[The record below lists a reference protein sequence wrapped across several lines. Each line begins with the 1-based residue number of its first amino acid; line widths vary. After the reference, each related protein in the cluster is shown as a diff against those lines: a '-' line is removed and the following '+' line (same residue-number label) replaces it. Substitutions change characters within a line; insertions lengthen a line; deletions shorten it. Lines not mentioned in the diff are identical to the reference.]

1 MATRT
6 SKPKESVP
14 RWYNLMKMHERL
26 ASHEKPKIKK
36 GDTVYWINTECGDW
50 WNKHYE
56 TNPVLFRGTV
66 KTKHRDGM
74 VLVVWEPNEWTDD
87 EDCSEVPM
95 SPTDLYKDP
104 MKCIQDWLQE
114 NRKELETQL
123 QIIQEAGNEN
133 S

>member
-1 MATRT
+1 MART
-6 SKPKESVP
+6 SKTKESVP
-14 RWYNLMKMHERL
+14 RWYTLMKIHDRL
-26 ASHEKPKIKK
+26 ASAEKPPKFKK

-50 WNKHYE
+50 WDKHYE

-66 KTKHRDGM
+66 KTAHRDGM

-87 EDCSEVPM
+87 EHAVETCM
-95 SPTDLYKDP
+95 SPTDLCHSP
-104 MKCIQDWLQE
+104 QQCIQEWLQE

-123 QIIQEAGNEN
+123 QVMQEAVDEN